1 MNALRVVRRTV
12 APPADMAAAPAI
24 TVAALVIALAAALV
38 VATGE
43 ARAQSSRRA
52 RSAEAPAVPQV
63 RRRTVVVDAGHG
75 GVDRGMTGTTP
86 SHGRIYEKDITLQVA
101 RRVASRLE
109 TAGVNVIMT
118 RTSDTLIALSDRGR
132 IANRQ
137 AGDLFISIHVN
148 AANPHWKDPGAARGY
163 ETYFLAEAKTEDER
177 RVAAM
182 ENEVVRFETDADMP
196 KDDALGFMLNDMAQN
211 EHLRESSDLA
221 ETIQGRL
228 GWAHPGPSCGVK
240 QAGFRVLVTAFMP
253 AVLVEIGFG
262 TNRAEAAWIS
272 SADGQLQIADA
283 ITRATLD
290 YLARYERRVG
300 GGSTGRGK

>member
-1 MNALRVVRRTV
+1 MTHAFVSGLVWRGTACALLAIVAVHPAHGAQPRSRLASVVPRQIA
-12 APPADMAAAPAI
+12 APPA
-24 TVAALVIALAAALV
+24 VA
-38 VATGE
+38 G
-43 ARAQSSRRA
+43 S
-52 RSAEAPAVPQV
+52 

-75 GVDRGMTGTTP
+75 GLDPGMTGTTL

-101 RRVASRLE
+101 RRLATRLE
-109 TAGVNVIMT
+109 VAGVNVIMT
-118 RTSDTLIALSDRGR
+118 RSSDTLIALSDRGR

-137 AGDLFISIHVN
+137 AGDLFISVHVN
-148 AANPHWKDPGAARGY
+148 AANPHWKDPGAARGF

-177 RVAAM
+177 RVAEM
-182 ENEVVRFETDADMP
+182 ENDVVRFETDADIP
-196 KDDALGFMLNDMAQN
+196 KDDALGFMFNDMAQN

-221 ETIQGRL
+221 ETIQARL
-228 GWAHPGPSCGVK
+228 RGAHPGPSRGVK

-262 TNRAEAAWIS
+262 TNRAEAAWIA
-272 SADGQLQIADA
+272 SAGGQVQIADA
-283 ITRATLD
+283 IARATLD